1 MTNTEQE
8 LVKFYFLAEESIV
21 LFDERMTFVN
31 LTLTI
36 FYF

>member
-8 LVKFYFLAEESIV
+8 LVKFYSLTKESIV

-31 LTLTI
+31 LTLII